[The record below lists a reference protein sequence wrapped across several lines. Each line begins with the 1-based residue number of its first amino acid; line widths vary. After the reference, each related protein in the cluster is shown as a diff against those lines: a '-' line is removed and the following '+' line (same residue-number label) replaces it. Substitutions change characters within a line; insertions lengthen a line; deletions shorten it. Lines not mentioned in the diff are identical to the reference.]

1 MGVMSGTLALVQSSY
16 AGTEIRDGVLYFDPR
31 LPARL
36 EGLSFAMQFRGTPI
50 LVTLADGRL
59 TLTAHREGVRR
70 PISVGVGDEVRELCP
85 GDRYTFALGQDAQA
99 GHQQARG

>member
-1 MGVMSGTLALVQSSY
+1 
-16 AGTEIRDGVLYFDPR
+16 
-31 LPARL
+31 
-36 EGLSFAMQFRGTPI
+36 MQFRGTPI

-85 GDRYTFALGQDAQA
+85 GDRCTFALGQDAQA
-99 GHQQARG
+99 GHQRARG